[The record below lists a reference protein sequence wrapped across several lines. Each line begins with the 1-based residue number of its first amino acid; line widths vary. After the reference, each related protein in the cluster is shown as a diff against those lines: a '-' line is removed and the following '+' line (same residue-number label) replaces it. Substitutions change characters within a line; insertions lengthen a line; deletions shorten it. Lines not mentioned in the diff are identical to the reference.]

1 MPKEIEYNN
10 ADPTKKTFIVVDK
23 MQEALEKYEQIHN
36 GLKKGFVTQIDPSLI
51 HKGHR
56 AHGFYAGFK
65 AANLLPTEKVC
76 PKCGGDGSRC
86 YAIADLDSYATCE
99 TCNGNGTIPIYYT
112 PEQYQEIKGKKWP
125 ADSPVWGIKTYDDGV
140 SDTVYGLFWHKYAT
154 PINGSVIMIIAN
166 EAGQPPADYRPEE

>member
-23 MQEALEKYEQIHN
+23 MQEEFEKQKGIYHGGCSTHLIVFTSGYHA
-36 GLKKGFVTQIDPSLI
+36 GLKSAD
-51 HKGHR
+51 
-56 AHGFYAGFK
+56 
-65 AANLLPTEKVC
+65 LLPTEKVC

-112 PEQYQEIKGKKWP
+112 PEQYERITGKSYPDDAYIHYGVYLTNTVISRNPEVCEESNFSWRQPVPYENHKNHKNVVIVQTAQP
-125 ADSPVWGIKTYDDGV
+125 APD
-140 SDTVYGLFWHKYAT
+140 
-154 PINGSVIMIIAN
+154 
-166 EAGQPPADYRPEE
+166 ADYRPEE